1 MDSQEDDYT
10 GTVGMEQRVLR
21 PSTVSQRKTE
31 HKSKCPQDSSSA
43 RPIHDTGD
51 RRYLEECI
59 NENSHQVHDRVFNS
73 VSPSD
78 AIENTD
84 RGAEQQDVEF
94 GHSRDPSHVRLRES
108 SEEDRHR
115 PPTVEESMMKVFS
128 LLVTRLE
135 NSEARYEAD
144 KAHSS
149 SEAANK
155 SKESAK
161 RHKEDKTDRDIRPI
175 TWMAY
180 PEDLF
185 SALTRFK
192 RFLTGVDRYQWVA
205 ALEFLFS
212 GRNLDTYLANV
223 DSFVGDYVGLKRVLL
238 ISGGF
243 SINDCIDSIYNP
255 YHQHG
260 GMSATTWVKQNSYKI
275 YTILR

>member
-78 AIENTD
+78 AIENMD
-84 RGAEQQDVEF
+84 RGAEQQDVDF
-94 GHSRDPSHVRLRES
+94 GHSRDPSHVRLGKS
-108 SEEDRHR
+108 SEVDRHR
-115 PPTVEESMMKVFS
+115 SPTVEESMMKVFS
-128 LLVTRLE
+128 LLATRLE

-149 SEAANK
+149 S
-155 SKESAK
+155 
-161 RHKEDKTDRDIRPI
+161 
-175 TWMAY
+175 
-180 PEDLF
+180 
-185 SALTRFK
+185 
-192 RFLTGVDRYQWVA
+192 
-205 ALEFLFS
+205 
-212 GRNLDTYLANV
+212 
-223 DSFVGDYVGLKRVLL
+223 
-238 ISGGF
+238 
-243 SINDCIDSIYNP
+243 
-255 YHQHG
+255 
-260 GMSATTWVKQNSYKI
+260 
-275 YTILR
+275 